1 MTYNAIALAENS
13 ASSSHKITAM
23 HEKTIAETPERIA
36 KVEADLARF
45 REQGW
50 DFLIKLAEGRIES
63 YKRQLAFAEE
73 HIESSRES
81 AVRWDARAAQRRADE
96 LDGVARRW

>member
-1 MTYNAIALAENS
+1 MTYNPIALAESS

-23 HEKTIAETPERIA
+23 HEKTLAETPAKIA
-36 KVEADLARF
+36 QVEADLVRF
-45 REQGW
+45 REKGW
-50 DFLIKLAEGRIES
+50 DFLIKSAEWRIEA

-73 HIESSRES
+73 HIEFSRES
-81 AVRWDARAAQRRADE
+81 AARWDSRAAQHRADK